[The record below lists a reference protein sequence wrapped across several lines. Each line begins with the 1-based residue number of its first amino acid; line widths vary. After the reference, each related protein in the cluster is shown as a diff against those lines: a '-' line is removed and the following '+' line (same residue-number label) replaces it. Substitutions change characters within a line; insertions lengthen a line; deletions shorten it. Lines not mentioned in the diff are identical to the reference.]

1 MTRKSQIEVKNK
13 LISIVKQDEQDY
25 ISLTDIVRGEEG
37 PDYIRNW
44 MRNRNT
50 VEFIGLWETL
60 NNPNFKPVEFD
71 TFRKQAR
78 LNSFNLTPKK
88 WIEATNAI
96 GLISK
101 SGRYGGNYAHKALA
115 FEFGSWISPMFKL
128 LLIKEYQR
136 LKEIESNEYNL
147 EWNVKRILTKTNYQI
162 HSDAEK
168 NCMLPEKN
176 YEKDK
181 EWLIY
186 AEEADLLNVALFE
199 CTAKDWRAANPD
211 EAKKG
216 LNIRDFANIIELVV
230 LANLEN
236 INSILIRNPIDKPE
250 RYHQLKKIVQ
260 IQLKSLDE
268 KVFMNALKKVS
279 NDIYNEKK
287 NKPGQT
293 TKRQSIA
300 FMQKTAFS
308 YHQQYIFGET

>member
-1 MTRKSQIEVKNK
+1 MTSKSQIEVENK

-25 ISLTDIVRGEEG
+25 ISLTDMVRGEEG
-37 PDYIRNW
+37 SDHIRNW

-71 TFRKQAR
+71 TFRKQAG

-101 SGRYGGNYAHKALA
+101 SGRYGGTYAHKDLA

-136 LKEIESNEYNL
+136 LKEIESNQYNL

-162 HSDAEK
+162 HTDAVK
-168 NCMLPEKN
+168 DCIIPEKN

-186 AEEADLLNVALFE
+186 AEEADLLNVALFK
-199 CTAKDWRAANPD
+199 CTAKDWRDANPD
-211 EAKKG
+211 KAKNG
-216 LNIRDFANIIELVV
+216 LNLRDFASINELVV

-236 INSILIRNPIDKPE
+236 INSILIRSQADKPE
-250 RYHQLKKIVQ
+250 RFRQLSEIVQ
-260 IQLKSLDE
+260 LQLKSLDE
-268 KVFMNALKKVS
+268 KDFMKALKKMS
-279 NDIYNEKK
+279 DDIYIESRKK
-287 NKPGQT
+287 L
-293 TKRQSIA
+293 
-300 FMQKTAFS
+300 
-308 YHQQYIFGET
+308 E

>member
-1 MTRKSQIEVKNK
+1 MTNKSQIEVENK

-25 ISLTDIVRGEEG
+25 ISLTDMVRGEEG
-37 PDYIRNW
+37 SDHIRNW

-71 TFRKQAR
+71 TFRKQAG

-88 WIEATNAI
+88 WIKATNAI

-101 SGRYGGNYAHKALA
+101 SGRYGGTFAHKDLA

-136 LKEIESNEYNL
+136 LKEIESNQYNL

-162 HSDAEK
+162 HTDAVK
-168 NCMLPEKN
+168 DSILPDKN
-176 YEKDK
+176 YDKDK

-186 AEEADLLNVALFE
+186 AGEADLLNVALFR
-199 CTAKDWRAANPD
+199 CTAKDWREANPD
-211 EAKKG
+211 KAMKG
-216 LNIRDFANIIELVV
+216 LNIRDFASINELVV

-236 INSILIRNPIDKPE
+236 LNSILIRNQIDKTE
-250 RYHQLKKIVQ
+250 RYRQLRDIVQ
-260 IQLKSLDE
+260 VQLKSLDE
-268 KVFMNALKKVS
+268 KDFMKALKKVS
-279 NDIYNEKK
+279 DDIYIENKK
-287 NKPGQT
+287 KL
-293 TKRQSIA
+293 
-300 FMQKTAFS
+300 
-308 YHQQYIFGET
+308 E